1 MSWLILLD
9 LLGVFVFALSGGL
22 DAAKYKLDILG
33 VFVLSVATGV
43 GGGIMRDVLLG
54 VAPPAVFMDETYL
67 MVCLFAGLVVICFAG
82 RVRYYFH
89 WIKIADAVGLGLFAA
104 IGANKAMEFGLG
116 WVGVLMISTLSA
128 AGGGLIRDLLVREIP
143 MILRA
148 DVYAIAAIIGGASM
162 LLCDG
167 LGLSAHL
174 SIVISAS
181 VATSVRLAA
190 IRYKWSLPGVRH

>member
-1 MSWLILLD
+1 MSWLTLLD

-22 DAAKYKLDILG
+22 DAAKYKLDIVG

-54 VAPPAVFMDETYL
+54 VTPPAVFMDETYL
-67 MVCLFAGLVVICFAG
+67 MVCLFAGLVVICFAR
-82 RVRYYFH
+82 RVRHYFH
-89 WIKIADAVGLGLFAA
+89 WINIADALGLGLFAA

-148 DVYAIAAIIGGASM
+148 DIYAIAAIIGGASM

-167 LGLSAHL
+167 LGLSVHL
-174 SIVISAS
+174 SIIISAS
-181 VATSVRLAA
+181 AATSVRLAA

>member
-1 MSWLILLD
+1 MNWLTLLD

-33 VFVLSVATGV
+33 VFVLAVATGV
-43 GGGIMRDVLLG
+43 GGGIMRDLLLG

-67 MVCLFAGLVVICFAG
+67 MVCLLAGLVVIFFAG
-82 RVRYYFH
+82 RVGHYFH

-148 DVYAIAAIIGGASM
+148 DIYAIAAIIGGASM

-167 LGLSAHL
+167 LGLSTHI

-190 IRYKWSLPGVRH
+190 IRYKWALPGVRE

>member
-1 MSWLILLD
+1 MSWLTLLD

-33 VFVLSVATGV
+33 VFVLAVATGV

-67 MVCLFAGLVVICFAG
+67 IVCLLAGLVVIFFAG
-82 RVRYYFH
+82 RVNHYFH

>member
-1 MSWLILLD
+1 MNWLTLLD

-33 VFVLSVATGV
+33 VFFLAVATGV
-43 GGGIMRDVLLG
+43 GGGIMRDLLLG
-54 VAPPAVFMDETYL
+54 VTPPAVFMDETYL
-67 MVCLFAGLVVICFAG
+67 IVCLVAGLVVIFFTA
-82 RVRYYFH
+82 RVEHYFH

-104 IGANKAMEFGLG
+104 IGANKAMEYGLG

-148 DVYAIAAIIGGASM
+148 DVYAIAAIIGGVSM
-162 LLCDG
+162 ILSDG
-167 LGLSAHL
+167 LGCSKYT
-174 SIVISAS
+174 SIIISAS
-181 VATSVRLAA
+181 VATSVRLMA
-190 IRYKWSLPGVRH
+190 IRFKWSLPGVR